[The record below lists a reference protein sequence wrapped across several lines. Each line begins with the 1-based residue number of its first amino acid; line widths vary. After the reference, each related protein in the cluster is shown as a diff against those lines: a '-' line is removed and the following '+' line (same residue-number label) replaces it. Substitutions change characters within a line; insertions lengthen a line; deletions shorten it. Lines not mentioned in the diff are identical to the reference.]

1 MEQKI
6 EEAQTVPNE
15 LMLEAHTFKAL
26 QDQVQANTARLN
38 SVDWVAHRTESLLHR
53 DQELRASKQL
63 LLMGWPNIDEK
74 EREKEI
80 KRMASYYGLAY
91 KYQGSTTFKTKN
103 GLARFTIVDMWDKEA
118 RNEILQKVKHDPHQV
133 QGNNIVGRPQ
143 IPRSRREQDAPMKC
157 AMKTLATL
165 IGNNP
170 KFSPTWEIQ
179 ALWHEEWLLAVTN
192 DDKDITQV
200 QLYVP
205 ETLKAD
211 FESKFAEDWS
221 GWTAP
226 GTSKHTRPQ
235 HHLQIRILTLTEDMK
250 TKLDSNYAALRQKP
264 KAQDVDMQDAEASS
278 RATPAK
284 GGGKRRW
291 LKDTTLATQQDHN
304 NKSSPTPA
312 MTNSLTTIT
321 HTTITSRLP
330 MHRPE
335 GKPGEP
341 RDPTNTTT
349 SCDHYFA
356 KKAACSLSQRLQQRH
371 PRSNHKRGKR
381 SLIAETIRKAERS
394 NRRCHHRRW
403 YRWCKSNVG
412 INTRDLD
419 RHRLGSGSLDSSK
432 TIASQPLNNALTAG
446 SFLYEEHSENRKRSP
461 LLNKIKYG
469 DTLCIGT
476 LNACSLVKSTMRHQ
490 LVHYMHTKKI
500 DILCLQEMK
509 AKQTSFYMVNK
520 YTFFTFSTALQT
532 NPNT

>member
-53 DQELRASKQL
+53 DQELQASKQL

-80 KRMASYYGLAY
+80 KRMANYYGLAH
-91 KYQGSTTFKTKN
+91 KYQGSTTLKTKN
-103 GLARFTIVDMWDKEA
+103 GLAHFTIVDMWDKEA
-118 RNEILQKVKHDPHQV
+118 RNEFLQKVKHDPHQV

-143 IPRSRREQDAPMKC
+143 IPRYRREQDAPMKC

-205 ETLKAD
+205 ENLKTD

-235 HHLQIRILTLTEDMK
+235 HHLQIRILPLTEDMK

-284 GGGKRRW
+284 GGGKRR
-291 LKDTTLATQQDHN
+291 
-304 NKSSPTPA
+304 
-312 MTNSLTTIT
+312 
-321 HTTITSRLP
+321 
-330 MHRPE
+330 
-335 GKPGEP
+335 
-341 RDPTNTTT
+341 
-349 SCDHYFA
+349 
-356 KKAACSLSQRLQQRH
+356 
-371 PRSNHKRGKR
+371 
-381 SLIAETIRKAERS
+381 
-394 NRRCHHRRW
+394 
-403 YRWCKSNVG
+403 
-412 INTRDLD
+412 
-419 RHRLGSGSLDSSK
+419 
-432 TIASQPLNNALTAG
+432 
-446 SFLYEEHSENRKRSP
+446 
-461 LLNKIKYG
+461 
-469 DTLCIGT
+469 
-476 LNACSLVKSTMRHQ
+476 
-490 LVHYMHTKKI
+490 
-500 DILCLQEMK
+500 
-509 AKQTSFYMVNK
+509 
-520 YTFFTFSTALQT
+520 
-532 NPNT
+532 